1 MTSVEEIVEI
11 LRKGEARNMEFKR
24 SLTKIDLKSDRRQK
38 LVTRIRYMTCE
49 TPFEGLFL
57 IGIEDLAGKN
67 WEVYGL
73 TPAQIKTAEGVLV
86 DICAEAE
93 VEIVEE
99 ERIETDQ
106 GLVGKYLLKRIAALE
121 VK

>member
-24 SLTKIDLKSDRRQK
+24 NLTKTDLKSDRRQK
-38 LVTRIRYMTCE
+38 LVTRVRYMTCE

-57 IGIEDLAGKN
+57 IGIEDLAGKT

-73 TPAQIKTAEGVLV
+73 TERQIKTAEAVLV
-86 DICAEAE
+86 
-93 VEIVEE
+93 
-99 ERIETDQ
+99 
-106 GLVGKYLLKRIAALE
+106 GLR
-121 VK
+121 